1 MEHGVLGLD
10 SALKHDAAGF
20 ALYYQQR
27 AERLDRL
34 QSGFIRM
41 TLQVETVAQG
51 GRLTLG
57 VEDSGQG
64 FDVEKTRTLTPASNE
79 LYGRGLHLVCELSR
93 EARWSRDGRTVCVE
107 FSWEGVA

>member
-1 MEHGVLGLD
+1 LLLEEHGLRDQGAALHMVLGELYSKALEHGVLGLD

-20 ALYYQQR
+20 ALYYQKR

-34 QSGFIRM
+34 QSGFIRK

-57 VEDSGQG
+57 VEDSRQG
-64 FDVEKTRTLTPASNE
+64 FDVEKTRT
-79 LYGRGLHLVCELSR
+79 
-93 EARWSRDGRTVCVE
+93 
-107 FSWEGVA
+107 